1 MTTPNTAPGPHPSPS
16 AGPGL
21 RLDGAVALVTG
32 ANRGLGRLFARQLLE
47 RGASRVYATARRPES
62 VDLPGAVALKL
73 DVTDPGQA
81 EAAAEAAGDVT
92 LVVNNAGVSHW
103 TDLVTG
109 DLEAVRAEMETNFWG
124 TLNVVRAFAPALA
137 ANGGGAVLNVLSAQS
152 WFAYPGTN
160 GYHASKAAQWALT
173 NAVRMELAQQH
184 TLVTALHLGAVDTDF
199 SAAYTGPKG
208 DPAQAVRA
216 GLDGVAAGAAEVLAD
231 DWSTHVKKSLSE
243 DPTRLYDEIRTGI
256 V

>member
-1 MTTPNTAPGPHPSPS
+1 MTTPHTHP
-16 AGPGL
+16 APGL
-21 RLDGAVALVTG
+21 RLKGAVALVTG
-32 ANRGLGRLFARQLLE
+32 ANRGLGRLFAQQLLE

-62 VDLPGAVALKL
+62 VDLPGVVPLRL

-81 EAAAEAAGDVT
+81 AAAAEAAGDVT
-92 LVVNNAGVSHW
+92 LLVNNAGVSHW

-109 DLEAVRAEMETNFWG
+109 DLPAVRAEMETNFWG

-137 ANGGGAVLNVLSAQS
+137 ANGGGAILNVLSAQS

-173 NAVRMELAQQH
+173 NAVRMELAPRH
-184 TLVTALHLGAVDTDF
+184 TLVTALHLGAVDTGF

-208 DPAQAVRA
+208 APAPVARA
-216 GLDGVAAGAAEVLAD
+216 GLDGIEAGEAEVLAD
-231 DWSTHVKKSLSE
+231 AWSTHVKKSLAE
-243 DPTRLYDEIRTGI
+243 DPRHLYAEIRAGI

>member
-1 MTTPNTAPGPHPSPS
+1 MSTPNAAPGPHPSP
-16 AGPGL
+16 AL

-32 ANRGLGRLFARQLLE
+32 ANRGLGRLFAQQLLE
-47 RGASRVYATARRPES
+47 RGASRVYAAARRPES
-62 VDLPGAVALKL
+62 VDLPGVVPLRL
-73 DVTDPGQA
+73 DVTDPEQA
-81 EAAAEAAGDVT
+81 GAAAEAAGDVT

-109 DLEAVRAEMETNFWG
+109 DLRAIRAEMETNFWG

-137 ANGGGAVLNVLSAQS
+137 ANGGGAILDVLSAQS

-173 NAVRMELAQQH
+173 NAVRMELAGRR

-208 DPAQAVRA
+208 DPAAVVRA
-216 GLDGVAAGAAEVLAD
+216 GLDGVEAGAAEVLAD
-231 DWSTHVKKSLSE
+231 DWSTHVKKSLAE
-243 DPTRLYDEIRTGI
+243 DPARLYDEIRAGI